1 MPLWDFRAH
10 ATWQTCL
17 SSYVFTFLADAW
29 KSHSAGGCIH
39 RCRRLSRGCKP
50 TREDSPR
57 FWQRR
62 EVVLRLVIE
71 SSLMTTEEIAEKV
84 WGAPDCGP
92 LLRRTE
98 PLCQGLAVS
107 SF

>member
-17 SSYVFTFLADAW
+17 SSYAFTFLADAW
-29 KSHSAGGCIH
+29 KSHSAGDCIR
-39 RCRRLSRGCKP
+39 RCRRLSHGCKP

-62 EVVLRLVIE
+62 EVVRALQANLNTPCSCMRLALRASDTTLRLVGTDPHVAIWIT
-71 SSLMTTEEIAEKV
+71 S
-84 WGAPDCGP
+84 G
-92 LLRRTE
+92 
-98 PLCQGLAVS
+98 
-107 SF
+107 